1 MTLELLPFV
10 PFITAYVLLV
20 RGGFYNAG
28 NYQRV
33 IFTMWGLALGFSTIA
48 ASLLA
53 FVLQNE
59 TELIAT
65 ESSESDRALTAG
77 TAGALTTVHC
87 AMVALFL
94 FFLFGLRPYLAA
106 ALSALD
112 IVSVIIRRHVFLL
125 TLGRLF
131 GWRAPR
137 PLHRA
142 RTHA

>member
-53 FVLQNE
+53 FVLQ
-59 TELIAT
+59 TRP
-65 ESSESDRALTAG
+65 SSS
-77 TAGALTTVHC
+77 
-87 AMVALFL
+87 
-94 FFLFGLRPYLAA
+94 PP
-106 ALSALD
+106 S
-112 IVSVIIRRHVFLL
+112 
-125 TLGRLF
+125 
-131 GWRAPR
+131 
-137 PLHRA
+137 RA
-142 RTHA
+142 RAIEP